1 MFLTLPADVSARN
14 FIEQRRSI
22 YHTLEI
28 MLEKREVFHILFS
41 CLGGPL
47 ERLESSK
54 LQLKEEDGKI
64 IQLFLTFIRN
74 CLISDEKHKQLADM
88 KFTIYI
94 KERIVKV
101 FFDTGMIDVLTQVA
115 KDIRKKPFSDDS
127 TLLTEI
133 FHLIFQS
140 CTPHQLLHGLD
151 DNGLKDNQTGQPD
164 TFKRRGRIFAVRHGR
179 FGGRSLNPM
188 ASRSTKN
195 LSVMISRKYFGEAIS
210 FDFPNVALF
219 QAPIRQRLLELA
231 KSLLKGAF
239 NEILLASWISI
250 RHQQQNESEEKAL
263 HTHSL
268 LSLSLFFVSFI
279 QLSCEIHE
287 MDAPNISGV
296 SNLFDKEVFS
306 WLHMIWTQA
315 EDTKNTR
322 GMVLV
327 SGLVKEM
334 FALMT
339 TIMLRGV
346 QSDRFAC
353 EAVLSEIL
361 VNSKIDGYLQRASSG
376 IRAYRTGEAPL
387 MYLAN
392 AIEVLHLGYRLK
404 CLTEPNFIIDAKDMF
419 HQKTISNHIRL
430 LAFSRLN
437 SKRLNLMLIKYVEEI
452 IGCGMDNMMHDL
464 TNLQILFQVALE
476 DQNEALAHSAPSGGI
491 SAVITNFM
499 KSIYAVEAGDRSD
512 FKRRK
517 YLGTVCS

>member
-1 MFLTLPADVSARN
+1 
-14 FIEQRRSI
+14 
-22 YHTLEI
+22 
-28 MLEKREVFHILFS
+28 
-41 CLGGPL
+41 
-47 ERLESSK
+47 
-54 LQLKEEDGKI
+54 
-64 IQLFLTFIRN
+64 
-74 CLISDEKHKQLADM
+74 
-88 KFTIYI
+88 
-94 KERIVKV
+94 
-101 FFDTGMIDVLTQVA
+101 
-115 KDIRKKPFSDDS
+115 
-127 TLLTEI
+127 
-133 FHLIFQS
+133 
-140 CTPHQLLHGLD
+140 
-151 DNGLKDNQTGQPD
+151 
-164 TFKRRGRIFAVRHGR
+164 
-179 FGGRSLNPM
+179 
-188 ASRSTKN
+188 
-195 LSVMISRKYFGEAIS
+195 
-210 FDFPNVALF
+210 
-219 QAPIRQRLLELA
+219 
-231 KSLLKGAF
+231 
-239 NEILLASWISI
+239 
-250 RHQQQNESEEKAL
+250 
-263 HTHSL
+263 
-268 LSLSLFFVSFI
+268 
-279 QLSCEIHE
+279 
-287 MDAPNISGV
+287 
-296 SNLFDKEVFS
+296 
-306 WLHMIWTQA
+306 MIWTQA

-476 DQNEALAHSAPSGGI
+476 GKLFTKKIFAYFL
-491 SAVITNFM
+491 TN
-499 KSIYAVEAGDRSD
+499 KLQTKTKHWSILHLQAGSLQLSRTS
-512 FKRRK
+512 
-517 YLGTVCS
+517 